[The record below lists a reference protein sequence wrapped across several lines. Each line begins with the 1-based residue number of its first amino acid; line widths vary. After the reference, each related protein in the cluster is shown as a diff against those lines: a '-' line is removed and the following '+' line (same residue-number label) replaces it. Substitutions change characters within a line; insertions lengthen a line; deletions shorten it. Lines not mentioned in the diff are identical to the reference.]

1 MYKTKKSKKY
11 GKSIGKRNVEQG
23 MLNIDFRHERS
34 NDLAVLFV
42 IILHSSFCIHHS
54 AISVL
59 QSAFCIHHSAIII
72 LHSSFTIHHSSFII
86 LHSSFCIHHSSF
98 CIHHSAFSVLHSAFC
113 IQRSA
118 YHSLGHRSLATA
130 SVSGS
135 TAIAMLGN
143 FDFSLG

>member
-54 AISVL
+54 AFIIL
-59 QSAFCIHHSAIII
+59 HSAFIIH
-72 LHSSFTIHHSSFII
+72 HSSFTIHHSAFII
-86 LHSSFCIHHSSF
+86 LHSSFI
-98 CIHHSAFSVLHSAFC
+98 ILHSAFC

>member
-42 IILHSSFCIHHS
+42 IILHSS
-54 AISVL
+54 
-59 QSAFCIHHSAIII
+59 FCIHHSAIII